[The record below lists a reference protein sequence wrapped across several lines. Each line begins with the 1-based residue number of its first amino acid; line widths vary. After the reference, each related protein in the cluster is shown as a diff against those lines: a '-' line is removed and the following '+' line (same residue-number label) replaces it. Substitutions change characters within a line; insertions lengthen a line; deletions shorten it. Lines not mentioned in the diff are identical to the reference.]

1 MDAGWRYL
9 STQWTSPQAALSRT
23 PRRRRCPASWPQP
36 APLCRPA
43 SGRGGSCCRPGPI
56 LVWRVSQPTLHPGS
70 PHLRPRLAPSGWKRN
85 RISILHQI
93 ELQDRVLDF
102 CSWKD
107 SGFIVAEDLIRRGG
121 AFHCGAFH
129 KALEIDGAVFAGEVA
144 VAGPFTL
151 DTSKRRVLAFFPIG
165 VGAQQIGTAEWRVE
179 SRPAVPELRD
189 AGE

>member
-1 MDAGWRYL
+1 MNLGTHVAISPFGNPPKMTATRRTRFSQKEEKPNLDPLPKL
-9 STQWTSPQAALSRT
+9 SFKIAFW
-23 PRRRRCPASWPQP
+23 
-36 APLCRPA
+36 
-43 SGRGGSCCRPGPI
+43 I
-56 LVWRVSQPTLHPGS
+56 Y
-70 PHLRPRLAPSGWKRN
+70 
-85 RISILHQI
+85 
-93 ELQDRVLDF
+93 

-107 SGFIVAEDLIRRGG
+107 SGFIVAEDLVRRAG

-151 DTSKRRVLAFFPIG
+151 DTSKPRVLSFFPIG

-189 AGE
+189 AGEDRLQLTQELQRIRMHDRRFAAVARE